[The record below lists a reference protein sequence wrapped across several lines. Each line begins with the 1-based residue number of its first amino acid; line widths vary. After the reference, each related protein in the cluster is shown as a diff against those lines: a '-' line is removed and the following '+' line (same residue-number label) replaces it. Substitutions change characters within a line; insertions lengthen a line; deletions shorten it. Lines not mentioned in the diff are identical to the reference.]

1 MGLPP
6 TAGDLEVLQS
16 RPFVLKEGVDYRV
29 KVSFKVRWMRGAL
42 CPLAELGTALLLP
55 HRVRSA
61 THGSLLPWRL
71 WLCAPLGGPCPPRQ
85 SFLPSTTS
93 SLSPCHLF
101 SCSVPSPD
109 REARSRCSA

>member
-29 KVSFKVRWMRGAL
+29 KVSFKVRWMWGAL
-42 CPLAELGTALLLP
+42 CLPAELGTALLLP
-55 HRVRSA
+55 HGVHSA

-71 WLCAPLGGPCPPRQ
+71 WLCAPPGVPAHPENPSSSAPP
-85 SFLPSTTS
+85 
-93 SLSPCHLF
+93 
-101 SCSVPSPD
+101 
-109 REARSRCSA
+109 SA

>member
-29 KVSFKVRWMRGAL
+29 KVSFKVRWMWGAL
-42 CPLAELGTALLLP
+42 CPPAELGTALLLP

-71 WLCAPLGGPCPPRQ
+71 CPLP
-85 SFLPSTTS
+85 TS
-93 SLSPCHLF
+93 G
-101 SCSVPSPD
+101 SVPLQGSLPTPTILPPQHHCQP
-109 REARSRCSA
+109 ESLPPFLLLSAQS